1 MKTKSK
7 LVIQSI
13 AIRDKA
19 KAVIFWSKKEI
30 SKVKNAL
37 LQWIFQTILGS
48 LTFRRIAKFIMVDF
62 YEMDFMKGIVILVT
76 VDEMYNILKSLSHCL
91 LVKRWSGIEWSKFL
105 LESDLQCPYVY
116 YTPPLL
122 RGSLHVVRDTAGS
135 LILQYRW
142 H

>member
-37 LQWIFQTILGS
+37 LQWILQTILGS

-91 LVKRWSGIEWSKFL
+91 LIKRWRWNWMIKVFARVRPSMSIRL
-105 LESDLQCPYVY
+105 LHPSFIKGQPSCCEGYSWEFDI
-116 YTPPLL
+116 
-122 RGSLHVVRDTAGS
+122 A
-135 LILQYRW
+135 I
-142 H
+142 